1 MKNNKRRRWYALSV
15 LAYYRAE
22 WTDISDEDSDYRL
35 FVTKELQ
42 NLIDGCMRR
51 KTSIPNA
58 AKEVHI
64 FLNLSDEIDVKTST
78 NDADLGNSEADA

>member
-1 MKNNKRRRWYALSV
+1 VRPNRKRRWYALSV

-22 WTDISDEDSDYRL
+22 WTDISDEDNEYPL
-35 FVTKELQ
+35 FVTKDLQ
-42 NLIDGCMRR
+42 SLIDGCMRR

-64 FLNLSDEIDVKTST
+64 FLDLDCEIDVKSSAEESDS
-78 NDADLGNSEADA
+78 DADS